1 MSYQECKKAENMKY
15 EEETKSID
23 VDIEP
28 IQITELADEDMKA
41 IIGTPF
47 YAQKLE

>member
-1 MSYQECKKAENMKY
+1 MSYQACKKAENMKY

-23 VDIEP
+23 IGTEL

-47 YAQKLE
+47 YAQKVE

>member
-1 MSYQECKKAENMKY
+1 MKY

-23 VDIEP
+23 IDTKLIE
-28 IQITELADEDMKA
+28 ITELADENMKA

-47 YAQKLE
+47 YAQKVE